1 MTEKK
6 TPADT
11 TADDDKLTSST
22 SQGASG
28 SDADAKPDTNSATK
42 VVRQP
47 RSQKPRSRSS
57 NEPKTGDGKVDYI
70 DLLNATDKASDS
82 AIIKLFQN
90 DDIPPNGQP
99 FGVNGRFFALKADVW
114 YRVPAW
120 LLSTIDNSIYEKP
133 VTDDNNRFV
142 GTRPQPRFPYTVRK
156 D

>member
-11 TADDDKLTSST
+11 TTDDDTLTSST

-28 SDADAKPDTNSATK
+28 SDTSTATK
-42 VVRQP
+42 AVSQP

-57 NEPKTGDGKVDYI
+57 NAPKTGDGKVDYI
-70 DLLNATDKASDS
+70 NLLNATDKASDS

-114 YRVPAW
+114 YRVPGW
-120 LLSTIDNSIYEKP
+120 LLSTIDNSIHEKP

>member
-11 TADDDKLTSST
+11 TADDELTSST

-28 SDADAKPDTNSATK
+28 SDADAATK
-42 VVRQP
+42 VVKQP
-47 RSQKPRSRSS
+47 RSQKPRSRNS

-70 DLLNATDKASDS
+70 NLLNATDKVLDS

-114 YRVPAW
+114 YRVPGW

>member
-11 TADDDKLTSST
+11 TADDALTSST

-28 SDADAKPDTNSATK
+28 SDTNSATK

-57 NEPKTGDGKVDYI
+57 NEPTTGDGKVDYI

-82 AIIKLFQN
+82 VIIKLFQN

-142 GTRPQPRFPYTVRK
+142 GTRPQPRFPYTARK